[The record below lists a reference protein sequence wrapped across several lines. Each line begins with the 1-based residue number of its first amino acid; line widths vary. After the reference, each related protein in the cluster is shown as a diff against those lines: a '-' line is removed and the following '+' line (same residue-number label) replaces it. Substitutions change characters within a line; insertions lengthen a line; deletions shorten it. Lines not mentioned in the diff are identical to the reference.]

1 MKKFSLNGLWHLRGG
16 KYDTDGTVPGSVLSI
31 LLENG
36 LIDDPFY
43 RDNENIALGILD
55 ESFEFSKRF
64 VYGKPSGKT
73 TLVCEGL
80 DTICAIYLNGNKI
93 ADTDNMHR
101 TYRFDVTEHLLQ
113 GENEIVAVFSS
124 ADKYVKSRQSERFI
138 ANADQ
143 IPLKGWPHIRKAHY
157 MMGWDWGPRLP
168 DAEFGRIFILW
179 MRPLLI

>member
-64 VYGKPSGKT
+64 VCDKPYDKT

-101 TYRFDVTEHLLQ
+101 TYRFDVTEHLAMPCF
-113 GENEIVAVFSS
+113 E
-124 ADKYVKSRQSERFI
+124 
-138 ANADQ
+138 
-143 IPLKGWPHIRKAHY
+143 
-157 MMGWDWGPRLP
+157 
-168 DAEFGRIFILW
+168 
-179 MRPLLI
+179 